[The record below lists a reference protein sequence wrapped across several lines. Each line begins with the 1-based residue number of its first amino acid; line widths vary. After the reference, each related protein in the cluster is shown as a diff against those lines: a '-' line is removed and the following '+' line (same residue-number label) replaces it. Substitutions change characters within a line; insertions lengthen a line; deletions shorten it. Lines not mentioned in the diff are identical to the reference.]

1 MLVLIIITNYNYGKF
16 LHRCLRSCLSR
27 SLHDNSYEIIIVD
40 DCSKDDSI
48 EIIKRYQKFLPNLK
62 FLRKKT

>member
-1 MLVLIIITNYNYGKF
+1 MLVLIIITNHNYGKF
-16 LHRCLRSCLSR
+16 LYRCLRSCLSQ
-27 SLHDNSYEIIIVD
+27 SLNENSYEIIIVD

-48 EIIKRYQKFLPNLK
+48 EIIKRYKKFLPNLK